1 MKIQKTLLVLLLCLL
16 TFSNLYALSQP
27 NYIDSPAISVFE
39 KYYRTEL
46 YFGRSKSNGTVV
58 SEDEWTKFLKDEVTP
73 RFPDGFTVLDGA
85 GQYRDKNGRIVK
97 EPSKVLVFLYTR
109 KNRKTSSTKIDEIR
123 TAYVKLFS
131 QESVLRLD
139 FKHSV
144 NVLF

>member
-16 TFSNLYALSQP
+16 TFSHSHALSRP
-27 NYIDSPAISVFE
+27 NYIDSLSAAE

-46 YFGRSKSNGTVV
+46 YFGRSKPDGSVV
-58 SEDEWTKFLKDEVTP
+58 TDEEWTRFLNDVVTP
-73 RFPDGFTVLDGA
+73 RFPGGFTVLDGF
-85 GQYRDKNGRIVK
+85 GQYRVKNGRVVK
-97 EPSKVLVFLYTR
+97 EPSKVLVFLYNR
-109 KNRKTSSTKIDEIR
+109 KDRKTSGTKIDEIR
-123 TAYVKLFS
+123 AAYVKLFS